1 LDRDLTVA
9 GKVVHFEEKSQ
20 KYRTSL
26 YHEGRPLVKI
36 PNLAIHLQ
44 PANERGK
51 LDLNPEQ
58 HLRPVF
64 STEVADK
71 LLGVDKWEMEGDKF
85 NML

>member
-1 LDRDLTVA
+1 
-9 GKVVHFEEKSQ
+9 
-20 KYRTSL
+20 
-26 YHEGRPLVKI
+26 VKI

-64 STEVADK
+64 STEVAEK